1 MNKKVKHLILKIYQK
16 IIGKKTSKRIISL
29 ISKLAGINLLIFAYN
44 EIGIFDFNE
53 KDEEN
58 FIENILKLF
67 LNKKDDYV
75 FFDVGANV
83 GNYTKL
89 LLKHIPNCKVYSFEP
104 NINTFKI
111 LINTFQNQQNVV
123 CINKGLG
130 DYKEQ
135 KNLFF
140 YKNDNTTAHSSIYE
154 NVFID
159 LHKNK
164 SIKSETVQ
172 ISTLNDFVKDNNIS
186 YIDFIKIDTE
196 GCEYNVLKGA
206 KHFIEENNI
215 GIIQFEFNEMNI
227 VSKIF
232 LRDFYALLLNYSFYR
247 ICKKGLILLGDYN
260 STNEIFKYQN
270 IIAIN
275 NELCQNLNNN
285 ICCSEFAI
293 PN

>member
-1 MNKKVKHLILKIYQK
+1 MNKKIKHLVLRIYQK
-16 IIGKKTSKRIISL
+16 VVGKKTSKRIISI
-29 ISKLAGINLLIFAYN
+29 ISKLAGINLIIFAYN
-44 EIGIFDFNE
+44 EVGIFDFNE

-58 FIENILKLF
+58 FIKNILKLF
-67 LNKKDDYV
+67 LKKKDDYV

-89 LLKHIPNCKVYSFEP
+89 LLKHIPNCKIYSFEP

-111 LINTFQNQQNVV
+111 LTNTFKNQQNVV
-123 CINKGLG
+123 CINEGLG
-130 DYKEQ
+130 EHKEQ
-135 KNLFF
+135 MNLFS
-140 YKNDNTTAHSSIYE
+140 YKNDNTTSHSSIYE
-154 NVFID
+154 KVFID
-159 LHKNK
+159 LHKDK
-164 SIKSETVQ
+164 SIQSQT
-172 ISTLNDFVKDNNIS
+172 INIGALNDFIKDNNIS

-232 LRDFYALLLNYSFYR
+232 LRDFYALLSNYSFYR
-247 ICKKGLILLGDYN
+247 IYKKGLISLGDYN

-270 IIAIN
+270 IVAIN
-275 NELCQNLNNN
+275 NEFEQN
-285 ICCSEFAI
+285 I
-293 PN
+293 